1 MGESSTKVS
10 FLINSL
16 AGGGAERVAVNLGEF
31 LNVDKIFLLER
42 DVKYDFQKTEIIL
55 LSNHTNRTSPILKS
69 LLIPVYAF
77 KLSKN
82 LRRDSV
88 VVSFLER
95 TNYVN
100 ILSTFISKHKAIISV
115 RTPQESSRNFFH
127 PYNFLSRLLY
137 PSASFIVCVSKS
149 IARELEVH
157 YGVPKEK
164 LKVIYNPLDI
174 DRIRYLMSEPILGY
188 EKIFNFPTLINV
200 GRLTKPKGAMVSHK
214 NFQ

>member
-1 MGESSTKVS
+1 M
-10 FLINSL
+10 
-16 AGGGAERVAVNLGEF
+16 
-31 LNVDKIFLLER
+31 
-42 DVKYDFQKTEIIL
+42 
-55 LSNHTNRTSPILKS
+55 
-69 LLIPVYAF
+69 
-77 KLSKN
+77 
-82 LRRDSV
+82 
-88 VVSFLER
+88 
-95 TNYVN
+95 N